1 MGVNI
6 ARCGSW
12 WGDLVETVF
21 VTRYSTSSA
30 SLVESLEIACGDLS
44 NDYLHLITL
53 IWFILAVMAVNGFS
67 CPHGNLQQGHA
78 QVPD

>member
-1 MGVNI
+1 MGGKV

-12 WGDLVETVF
+12 WGDLVEIAF
-21 VTRYSTSSA
+21 VTHYSTRSA

-44 NDYLHLITL
+44 NDYLHLMTL

-67 CPHGNLQQGHA
+67 CPPGNLQQRHT